1 MCWYMPPP
9 VLPQFEIERGRAVRG
24 DGHVLGDRARLVV
37 GGPAVLVD
45 TLGPE
50 SLVPHGDLVGAGRD
64 GVDLEDAL
72 QEDHRA
78 STSAVGA
85 DHQRLRRLAIA
96 ADIAI
101 LVDGQRLQRR
111 RRPRELHVAAKRP
124 AVFHHDFFIGDGRR
138 HSREHQG
145 CDQQRDV
152 RATRFGYEDWE
163 GRDCEHWGGCRIP
176 PHSPPV
182 RVARECEHWRG
193 RDDPPNSPPNTR
205 GVRHA
210 STAAVLYGAREITVH
225 GSGFT
230 KYSIASQKLRL

>member
-1 MCWYMPPP
+1 DE
-9 VLPQFEIERGRAVRG
+9 QA
-24 DGHVLGDRARLVV
+24 LVV
-37 GGPAVLVD
+37 VEQDLAGGLLAL
-45 TLGPE
+45 
-50 SLVPHGDLVGAGRD
+50 R
-64 GVDLEDAL
+64 DAL

-78 STSAVGA
+78 SNSAVGA

-124 AVFHHDFFIGDGRR
+124 AVFHHDFFIGGGRR

-145 CDQQRDV
+145 CDQQRDA
-152 RATRFGYEDWE
+152 RATRFGYEDWG

-176 PHSPPV
+176 PNAPPV
-182 RVARECEHWRG
+182 RVAR
-193 RDDPPNSPPNTR
+193 DDT
-205 GVRHA
+205 
-210 STAAVLYGAREITVH
+210 STAPAVRGAREITVH
-225 GSGFT
+225 GCGFT